1 MIDNGSVQVLSVVKG
16 ISNRISVYHDKPNHV
31 LVYKHTGAS
40 YYHFSDR
47 SLLLRQG
54 QVLFIP
60 KGQSYHVE
68 LACQEVSHYTAI
80 IFSAEA
86 ILDEPHIFDLENQA
100 EMENAFM
107 RILHSWSTPSK
118 TNDYRVMYY
127 LFGILMRLSAIL
139 EYHYI
144 PKSKLEDI
152 SPAVQYM
159 KDHLFD
165 PDLKISD
172 LHQHCDMSDT
182 YFRKIFRSVYKTSPQ
197 KYVTSSRMHQAKHI
211 LEAHTC
217 ASVAEAAMLV
227 GYQDPLYFSRVFKK
241 TFDIAPSELL
251 L

>member
-1 MIDNGSVQVLSVVKG
+1 MADNGSVQVLSVVKG
-16 ISNRISVYHDKPNHV
+16 ISNRISMYHDKPNHV

-47 SLLLRQG
+47 SILLKQG

-60 KGQSYHVE
+60 KGQSYRVE
-68 LACQEVSHYTAI
+68 IACEEVSHYTAI
-80 IFSAEA
+80 QFVAKA
-86 ILDEPHIFDLENQA
+86 ILEEPHIFDVENQA
-100 EMENAFM
+100 EMENAFV
-107 RILHSWSTPSK
+107 RILHSWSVPSK
-118 TNDYRVMYY
+118 TNNYRVMSL
-127 LFGILMRLSAIL
+127 LFGILTRLSAIL
-139 EYHYI
+139 EYDYV
-144 PKSKLEDI
+144 PKSKIVDI
-152 SPAVQYM
+152 APAVQYM
-159 KDHLFD
+159 KDHIFD
-165 PDLKISD
+165 PDLKICD
-172 LHQHCDMSDT
+172 LHKLCDMSDT

-211 LEAHTC
+211 LEEHTC